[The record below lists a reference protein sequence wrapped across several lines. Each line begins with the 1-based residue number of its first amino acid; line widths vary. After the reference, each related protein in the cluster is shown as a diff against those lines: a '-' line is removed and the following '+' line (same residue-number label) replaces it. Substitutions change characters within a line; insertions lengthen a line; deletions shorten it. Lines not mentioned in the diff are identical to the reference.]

1 MIKRDLTSLLHPVQE
16 DLARVSG
23 FLEGASLADN
33 VAETRALA
41 RELCARIESLETSVG
56 ASVTEAG
63 VLREESGR
71 LVGDVADQVVTAS
84 GNLEGLAKDLADRL
98 SELGSAI
105 ETQALIV
112 APRIIEEVAAAF
124 QLPPDEPRRSRL
136 RRRSDVGAALA
147 TATLRDEL
155 VAIREDLAPVSRDRD
170 RLVPTLDALAD
181 RQIELE
187 QKIDALADAVS
198 RLATK
203 QDKDKKAPAPSVAL
217 SAKDRASLV
226 SAIAE
231 AVASGRAPK
240 AGAEPHEL
248 ERPPTDT
255 KHPATDTEHPATDT
269 EHPATDTST
278 DPSPRPGVRHAR
290 GSTRNGAAGSSV
302 IGPRRRR
309 TPKADRADSRG
320 SAVLSSVRGGE
331 ETTADADRTP
341 SENES
346 QGSGSETAG
355 SAEST

>member
-1 MIKRDLTSLLHPVQE
+1 M
-16 DLARVSG
+16 
-23 FLEGASLADN
+23 
-33 VAETRALA
+33 
-41 RELCARIESLETSVG
+41 G

-217 SAKDRASLV
+217 SAKDRAALV

-255 KHPATDTEHPATDT
+255 KHPATDT

>member
-269 EHPATDTST
+269 ST